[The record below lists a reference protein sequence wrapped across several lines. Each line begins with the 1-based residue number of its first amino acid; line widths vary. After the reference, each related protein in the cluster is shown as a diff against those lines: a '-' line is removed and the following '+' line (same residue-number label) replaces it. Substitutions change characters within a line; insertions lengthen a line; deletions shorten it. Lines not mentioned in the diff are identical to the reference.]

1 MKVAATSLP
10 EVKIISPA
18 VHKDFRGYFLE
29 SYQREKLAEYAGIEA
44 AFVQDNLSHSLH
56 GVIRGL
62 HYQLQ
67 RPQGKLVMVV
77 RGAVFDV
84 AVDLR
89 KSSPSFGKWVGVHLN
104 SDNLQMLWIPPGFA
118 HGFLALSESVDLM
131 YKATDFYD
139 PSSEQCLRWDDPD
152 LAIDWP
158 LKAPPILSEKDRQ
171 GKSLQ
176 ACAVYP

>member
-10 EVKIISPA
+10 EVKIITST

-29 SYQREKLAEYAGIEA
+29 SYQKEKLAEYAGIEA
-44 AFVQDNLSHSLH
+44 AFVQDNLSHSIH

-89 KSSPSFGKWVGVHLN
+89 KSSSSFG
-104 SDNLQMLWIPPGFA
+104 
-118 HGFLALSESVDLM
+118 
-131 YKATDFYD
+131 
-139 PSSEQCLRWDDPD
+139 
-152 LAIDWP
+152 
-158 LKAPPILSEKDRQ
+158 
-171 GKSLQ
+171 
-176 ACAVYP
+176 